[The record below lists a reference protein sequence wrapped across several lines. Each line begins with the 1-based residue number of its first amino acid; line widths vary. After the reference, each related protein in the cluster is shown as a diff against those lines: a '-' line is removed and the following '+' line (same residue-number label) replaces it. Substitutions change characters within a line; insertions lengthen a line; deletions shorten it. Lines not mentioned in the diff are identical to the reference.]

1 MKKRIFTIMAIFA
14 LSICTA
20 CGSGKKDNKKVELS
34 NLTAYDKPEYSIS
47 LPKDWSKTDND
58 NASLAFL
65 YKSSKNDYFTENIT
79 AIVQDLSTYDYTLD
93 TYKELSVSQYEEL
106 GYTIEECEK
115 VTINEN
121 DCYSITSYSEN
132 DDKKIYC
139 KQVFTLINKKAY
151 LFTFA
156 AEKEDF
162 NNLLDEV
169 DAIFDT
175 ITFNEDS
182 SSESVSSDET
192 SASDGS
198 SEQSDVT
205 GETNSSDETSINQP

>member
-1 MKKRIFTIMAIFA
+1 MKKRILAIIAIFA

-20 CGSGKKDNKKVELS
+20 CGAGKKDNKKVELS

-47 LPKDWSKTDND
+47 LPKDWAKTDNE
-58 NASLAFL
+58 NASSAFL

-79 AIVQDLSTYDYTLD
+79 VIVQDLSTYDYTLD

-121 DCYSITSYSEN
+121 ECYSITSYSEN

-139 KQVFTLINKKAY
+139 KQVFTLLNKKAY

-156 AEKEDF
+156 AEKNDF

-192 SASDGS
+192 SVSGEA
-198 SEQSDVT
+198 SEQSDVMA
-205 GETNSSDETSINQP
+205 ETDSSDETSVSQP